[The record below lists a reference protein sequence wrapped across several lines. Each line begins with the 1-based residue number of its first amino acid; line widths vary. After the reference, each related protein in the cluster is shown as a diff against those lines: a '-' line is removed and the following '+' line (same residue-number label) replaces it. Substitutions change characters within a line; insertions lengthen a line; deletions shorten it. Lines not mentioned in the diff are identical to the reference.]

1 MNKNTIKNIQQNAK
15 VIVSIKSYDLIQPFY
30 QRGNASIYL
39 KLYVTRGY
47 HCNYFS
53 LYLDK

>member
-47 HCNYFS
+47 HCNYLS

>member
-15 VIVSIKSYDLIQPFY
+15 VMVSIKSYDFIQPFY
-30 QRGNASIYL
+30 QRDRTSIYL

-47 HCNYFS
+47 H
-53 LYLDK
+53 